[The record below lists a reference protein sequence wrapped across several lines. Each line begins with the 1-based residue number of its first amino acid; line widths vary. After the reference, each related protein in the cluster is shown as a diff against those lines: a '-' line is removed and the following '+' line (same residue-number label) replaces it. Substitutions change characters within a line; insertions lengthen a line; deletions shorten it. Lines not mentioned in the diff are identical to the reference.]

1 MDWYYALRE
10 ALTAELN
17 HDSEAIADGGAAS
30 WDDYQKRVGVRKGVK
45 RALAVMEDVA
55 RKLSGEDGD
64 S

>member
-17 HDSEAIADGGAAS
+17 HDAEAIADGGASS

-45 RALAVMEDVA
+45 RALAVMEDVV
-55 RKLSGEDGD
+55 RKLSGEDEET
-64 S
+64 

>member
-1 MDWYYALRE
+1 MDWYYELRE

-17 HDSEAIADGGAAS
+17 HDAEAIADGGAAS

-45 RALAVMEDVA
+45 RALTVMEDVA
-55 RKLSGEDGD
+55 RKLSGEDDD